1 MQLPPFRLE
10 RFFAQYEFTSPYPL
24 CLSDCESVTAGD
36 LLALE
41 PDAAAAMAA
50 LWLGYTESA
59 GSPSLRATVAGL
71 YTTIDAEDVLVHS
84 GAEEAIFNFMH
95 ALVQPG
101 DHVIVHWP
109 GYQSLAEV
117 ARSIG
122 AHVTLWTARPDNGW
136 QLDLD
141 DLRAMLRP
149 NTRAVVVNLPHNPTG
164 FLPDAGFAHGLAAL
178 ADAHGYLL
186 FGDEVY
192 RGLEQNPADRL
203 PALCDLTPQALSLG
217 VMSKTYGLAGLRI
230 GWIATRNRDV
240 YAAMAQMKDY
250 TTICNSAPSEFL
262 AELALR
268 HRDQLV
274 ARNLAIINANLAQLD
289 PFFARQAEHLTWVR
303 PIAGPIAFPA
313 FHDIDADGLA
323 RQMVE
328 ETGVLIL
335 PGDQIDPAYGRHFRL
350 GFGRTSMAD
359 GLTRFE
365 QFLQRAQPGVA

>member
-10 RFFAQYEFTSPYPL
+10 RFFAQYEFTSPYPI
-24 CLSDCESVTAGD
+24 CLSDCESVTIGD

-41 PDAAAAMAA
+41 PAADAGLRD

-59 GSPSLRATVAGL
+59 GSPGLRAAVAAL
-71 YTTIDAEDVLVHS
+71 YTTIAAEHVLMHS

-122 AHVTLWTARPDNGW
+122 ADVSLWTVRPEDGW

-141 DLRAMLRP
+141 DLRRMLRP
-149 NTRAVVVNLPHNPTG
+149 DTRAVVVNLPHNPTG
-164 FLPDAGFAHGLAAL
+164 FLPDAAFVHDLAAL
-178 ADAHGYLL
+178 ADRHGFFL

-192 RGLEQNPADRL
+192 RGLEQDAAARL
-203 PALCDLTPQALSLG
+203 PALCDLTPRALSLG

-230 GWIATRNRDV
+230 GWIATRNREIF
-240 YAAMAQMKDY
+240 AAMAQMKDY
-250 TTICNSAPSEFL
+250 TTICNSAPSEYL

-268 HRDQLV
+268 HADTLV
-274 ARNLAIINANLAQLD
+274 ARNLAIIHQNLVHLD
-289 PFFARQAEHLTWVR
+289 AFFAEHAERLTWVR
-303 PIAGPIAFPA
+303 PSAGPIAFPA
-313 FHDIDADGLA
+313 FRHADADAVA
-323 RQMVE
+323 RRLVE

-335 PGDQIDPAYGRHFRL
+335 PGDQIDPGYGRHFRL
-350 GFGRTSMAD
+350 GFGRKSLAD
-359 GLTRFE
+359 GLARFGP
-365 QFLQRAQPGVA
+365 FLQTI

>member
-10 RFFAQYEFTSPYPL
+10 RFFAQYEFTSPYPI
-24 CLSDCESVTAGD
+24 CLSDCESVTIGD

-41 PDAAAAMAA
+41 PAADAGLRD

-59 GSPSLRATVAGL
+59 GSPGLRAAVAAL
-71 YTTIDAEDVLVHS
+71 YTTIAAEHVLMHS

-122 AHVTLWTARPDNGW
+122 ADVSLWTVRPEDGW

-141 DLRAMLRP
+141 DLRRMLRP
-149 NTRAVVVNLPHNPTG
+149 DTRAVVVNLPHNPTG
-164 FLPDAGFAHGLAAL
+164 FLPDAAFVHDLAAL
-178 ADAHGYLL
+178 ADRHGFLL

-192 RGLEQNPADRL
+192 RGLEQDAAARL

-230 GWIATRNRDV
+230 GWIATRNREIF
-240 YAAMAQMKDY
+240 AAMAQMKDY
-250 TTICNSAPSEFL
+250 TTICNSAPSEYL

-268 HRDQLV
+268 HADTLV
-274 ARNLAIINANLAQLD
+274 ARNLAIIHQNLGHLD
-289 PFFARQAEHLTWVR
+289 AFFAEHAERLTWVR
-303 PIAGPIAFPA
+303 PSAGPIAFPA
-313 FHDIDADGLA
+313 FRHADADAVA
-323 RQMVE
+323 RRLVE

-335 PGDQIDPAYGRHFRL
+335 PGDQIDPDFGRHFRL
-350 GFGRTSMAD
+350 GFGRKSLAD
-359 GLTRFE
+359 GLARFGP
-365 QFLQRAQPGVA
+365 FLQTI